1 MWDAGH
7 AEPGVWRWCL
17 WVREQSRRR
26 GSRARSRGDQCG
38 NLVWSLDDE
47 RRSEDLVVLQM
58 MRREGLLFVGLWR
71 RGIRVGQYRR
81 RFFLGFLDD
90 DRLG

>member
-1 MWDAGH
+1 
-7 AEPGVWRWCL
+7 
-17 WVREQSRRR
+17 
-26 GSRARSRGDQCG
+26 
-38 NLVWSLDDE
+38 
-47 RRSEDLVVLQM
+47 M